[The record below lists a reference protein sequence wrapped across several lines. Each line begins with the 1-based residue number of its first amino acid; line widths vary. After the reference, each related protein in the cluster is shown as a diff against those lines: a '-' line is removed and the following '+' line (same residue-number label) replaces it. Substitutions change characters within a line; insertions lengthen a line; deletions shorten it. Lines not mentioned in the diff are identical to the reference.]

1 MNEKNGTE
9 KAMDISEET
18 FSESADQADED
29 LAAARAFISAN
40 FESNESKK
48 SKKSKS
54 VAKGSRKG
62 REALFFLRDMAICLA
77 VVFIVLQ
84 IIGPTIVYEHSMD
97 ETLHPKD
104 YVFLN
109 KQAYNFGGKP
119 DRGDIIVFE
128 SSLVDENGIHKKL
141 IKRIVGLP
149 GDAIAIHDGYVWLD
163 GKKLDEPFTR
173 DGETIGNMDEI
184 KIPEDDYFVM
194 GDNRLVSLDSRS
206 PEVGLV
212 RKGDIVGKVIFRLF
226 PLSRI
231 GKVY

>member
-1 MNEKNGTE
+1 MNEKTGTE
-9 KAMDISEET
+9 PAIDFSEEI
-18 FSESADQADED
+18 FSEGTGQTDEGKSD
-29 LAAARAFISAN
+29 SRPPAGAGDEGKPA
-40 FESNESKK
+40 KK
-48 SKKSKS
+48 R
-54 VAKGSRKG
+54 SRKG
-62 REALFFLRDMAICLA
+62 KEALFFLRDMAICLA
-77 VVFIVLQ
+77 IVFLVLQ

-109 KQAYNFGGKP
+109 KQAYSFGGTP
-119 DRGDIIVFE
+119 DRGDIVVFE

-149 GDAIAIHDGYVWLD
+149 GDTLEIHDGYVWVD

-173 DGETIGNMDEI
+173 DGETIGDMDEI
-184 KIPEDDYFVM
+184 SIPENDYFVM

-212 RKGDIVGKVIFRLF
+212 REDDIIGKVIFRLF

-231 GKVY
+231 GLVS